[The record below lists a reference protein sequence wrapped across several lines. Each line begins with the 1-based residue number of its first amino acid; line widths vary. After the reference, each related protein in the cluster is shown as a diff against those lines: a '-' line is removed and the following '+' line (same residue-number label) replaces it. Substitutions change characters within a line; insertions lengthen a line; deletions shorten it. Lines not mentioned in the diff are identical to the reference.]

1 MPKLTVTFGGEVQ
14 GERSVEEPITVV
26 GRDAACQVR
35 IDNLGISRTHC
46 RITKRGE
53 GYVLQDMDS
62 ANGTFVNGTRI
73 TEHSLNEG
81 DEILVGKYTLKF
93 SLAGIAAPAPKTPT
107 DMIDMGEAMHTY
119 VMDGDKIRE
128 RLGQIRAAGG
138 PEAEA
143 EAAATAVPGSQPAA
157 TPPAGAQLPP
167 APGPAAFTP
176 TPMPAPM
183 PSAGP
188 GVPAP
193 PVPRRAMDH
202 ALDFDPLK
210 PQTPVRARSSGPTQR
225 LTKPPA
231 GGAAGAL
238 LYMSL
243 GTNLI
248 LIVLLGVL
256 IAFLWKMMQ
265 QQKSTAPAPPPPA
278 ATSPAPTPAPAAA
291 PEVEPAE
298 PGPGV
303 PSE

>member
-1 MPKLTVTFGGEVQ
+1 MPKLTVSFGGEVQ

-46 RITKRGE
+46 RITKQGD

-62 ANGTFVNGTRI
+62 ANGTFVNGKRV
-73 TEHSLNEG
+73 TEHSLEEG

-93 SLAGIAAPAPKTPT
+93 SLAGAAQPAPKTPT
-107 DMIDMGEAMHTY
+107 DMIDMGDAMHTY

-143 EAAATAVPGSQPAA
+143 AAAGLQQQEQEPAA
-157 TPPAGAQLPP
+157 TPPSGAQLPP
-167 APGPAAFTP
+167 APDRSGPT
-176 TPMPAPM
+176 TIPAPM

-188 GVPAP
+188 AVPAP
-193 PVPRRAMDH
+193 SVPRRAMDH

-210 PQTPVRARSSGPTQR
+210 PQTPLRARSSGPTQR

-231 GGAAGAL
+231 GGTAGVL

-243 GTNLI
+243 ATNLI
-248 LIVLLGVL
+248 LIVLIGVL
-256 IAFLWKMMQ
+256 IVFLWKMMQ
-265 QQKSTAPAPPPPA
+265 QQDSTAPAPEPPA
-278 ATSPAPTPAPAAA
+278 ATSPAPAAA

-303 PSE
+303 PSTP